1 MAAHIWRL
9 KPLWEVPAKF
19 EWGDSRGTNLK
30 FLMGSGHFSLSVFE
44 AIASEGIFWA
54 QLCSIL
60 FAYSRFACQVGTKRK
75 KKKKKLKENEISV
88 CPKR

>member
-44 AIASEGIFWA
+44 AIASEGIF
-54 QLCSIL
+54 LGSTLLNLVCI
-60 FAYSRFACQVGTKRK
+60 FPFCMPSRYK
-75 KKKKKLKENEISV
+75 KKKKKKKS
-88 CPKR
+88 